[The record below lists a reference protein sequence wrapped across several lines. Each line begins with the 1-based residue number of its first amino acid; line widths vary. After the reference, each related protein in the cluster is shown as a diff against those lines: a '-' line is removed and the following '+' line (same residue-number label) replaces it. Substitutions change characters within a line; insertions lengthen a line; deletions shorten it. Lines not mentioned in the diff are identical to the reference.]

1 MNLSQNIAQLL
12 KDIGPGQM
20 KSTAYDTA
28 WVARLAKTSQP
39 RGIAALEWLRT
50 HQMDDGTWG
59 AESPKYYH
67 DRLVCTLA
75 AAIALATVGDARDL
89 ERLERAK
96 VALET
101 VIPELAEQAMMETIG
116 FEMIIPTLFDEAES
130 LGIIRRKDYSDM
142 ERLNAQRAMKMA
154 GLPGGVI
161 SRYVTLAF
169 SAEMA
174 GPDGQH
180 LLDIPNLQEANGSL
194 GHSPSATA
202 YFLTTIA
209 PGNSAA
215 KEYLYQLPVDDGG
228 IPNVAPFDNF
238 ERSWTLWNLMTTG
251 DMDDEMLALCQ
262 PHLEFLETTWT
273 PGVGAAFGH
282 GYSARD
288 ADMTS
293 VIFEVLSRFG
303 RRPDEGA
310 ILTFE
315 GEDYFRCFMLEANP
329 SVSVNIHVL
338 GALRE
343 AGFAKEHP
351 SVQKIVRFLHDMQ
364 YWFDKWHS
372 SPYYPT
378 AHAVIA
384 CAGYLDELVA
394 DAITWILSTQNTDGS
409 WGYFMPTA
417 EETAYSLQALFAW
430 KRAGYE
436 IPNDV
441 LRNGAGWLAN
451 HIEPPYPPLWI
462 GKCLYAPVL
471 VVRSAI
477 LSALL
482 EVSQVLGEEVCEPS

>member
-20 KSTAYDTA
+20 TSAADDTA
-28 WVARLAKTSQP
+28 WVARLAQLGEP
-39 RGIAALEWLRT
+39 RGVAALEWLRS
-50 HQMDDGTWG
+50 HQMADGTWG

-89 ERLERAK
+89 KRIERAK
-96 VALET
+96 HALET
-101 VIPELAEQAMMETIG
+101 VIPELANEAMMETIG

-130 LGIIRRKDYSDM
+130 LGIIQRRDYSDM
-142 ERLNAQRAMKMA
+142 ERLEAQRAMKMA

-161 SRYVTLAF
+161 SRHVTLAF
-169 SAEMA
+169 SGEMA

-180 LLDIPNLQEANGSL
+180 LLDILNLQEANGSL

-202 YFLTTIA
+202 YFIANIA
-209 PGNSAA
+209 PENAAA

-228 IPNVAPFDNF
+228 IQDVAPFDNF
-238 ERSWTLWNLMTTG
+238 ERSWTLWNLMMTG
-251 DMDDEMLALCQ
+251 GLDDDLLALCQ
-262 PHLEFLETTWT
+262 PHLEFLEATWT

-282 GYSARD
+282 GYTPRD

-293 VIFEVLSRFG
+293 VIYEVLSRFG
-303 RRPDEGA
+303 RRPDAGA
-310 ILTFE
+310 IMNFE

-329 SVSVNIHVL
+329 SASVNIHVL

-343 AGFAKEHP
+343 AGFPAAHP

-378 AHAVIA
+378 SHAVIA

-394 DAITWILSTQNTDGS
+394 DAISWILSTQNTDGA

-417 EETAYSLQALFAW
+417 EETAYSLQALSAW
-430 KRAGYE
+430 KRAGHDV
-436 IPNDV
+436 PDDV
-441 LRNGAGWLAN
+441 LRRGDEWLAN
-451 HIEPPYPPLWI
+451 HAEPPYPPLWI
-462 GKCLYAPVL
+462 GKCLYTPVL

-482 EVSQVLGEEVCEPS
+482 EIALGEEVCEPS